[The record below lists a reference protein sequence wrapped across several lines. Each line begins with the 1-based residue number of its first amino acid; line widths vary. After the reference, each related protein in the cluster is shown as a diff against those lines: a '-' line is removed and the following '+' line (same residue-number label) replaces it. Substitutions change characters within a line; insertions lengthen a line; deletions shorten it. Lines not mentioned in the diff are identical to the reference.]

1 MKKIVF
7 LIFTLLISY
16 SVLAQNRD
24 IESDYYA
31 EELTDIEINEILNFP
46 ISNLSENKS
55 TTELRKKLNS
65 DLNTVASV
73 MVHYKFSKTLKL
85 TSEEQSEL
93 EKRMIE
99 IADKFVELNKF
110 VLFKLTGGYSPVFG
124 IKEEIISDKKVL
136 ILMLGGDCVTNEMEI
151 KQEKIYKLFND
162 QMTESIVE

>member
-31 EELTDIEINEILNFP
+31 EELSDIEINEILNFP

>member
-31 EELTDIEINEILNFP
+31 EELSDIEINEILNFP

-136 ILMLGGDCVTNEMEI
+136 RSEERRVGKECRCWLSLLYY
-151 KQEKIYKLFND
+151 EKI
-162 QMTESIVE
+162 